1 MKVVKTQKDD
11 LNAVL
16 TLTLDHGDFQPKV
29 DEVLTNYRKKANIPG
44 FRKGQVPM
52 GLVKK
57 QYGMAVLVEEV
68 NKLLQ
73 QEMGRYLQEEKLA
86 LLGNPL
92 PVDKPI
98 DWQAEQLSFD
108 FEVGLSPEFNL
119 DLKTKKAITHYQ
131 IVADKKM
138 LDDQI
143 DRIQKQFGTVAAVE
157 QSSKTA
163 EIKGTFTLESAEIN
177 NQTTLL
183 FDQLKS
189 KKAQT
194 AFLGAKVGD
203 VLTFET
209 KGLFEEDFVYARAFG
224 KKSEEVKD
232 LDAAISFE
240 VISIEERT
248 PAALDQE
255 LFDKLYGPGVVDSE
269 KALREKIKAEAEEQ
283 FNQQADQKLYQD
295 VTDALLDATSFN
307 LPAAFFTKWLMT
319 SGEKPMNEQEA
330 AEAYAQSEK
339 ALRFQLIEGKII
351 EQNNL
356 QVKFEELKDFAKK
369 YIAQQMAQYGQMNP
383 KDEELESIAAR
394 ILSNQDEV
402 KRLSDQLMSEKLV
415 ALFKEAC
422 HLKAKEVT
430 YDKFIAEAYS
440 A

>member
-1 MKVVKTQKDD
+1 MKVVKTQKDE

-16 TLTLDHGDFQPKV
+16 TLTLERGDFQPKV

-73 QEMGRYLQEEKLA
+73 QEMGQYLQEEKLA

-108 FEVGLSPEFNL
+108 FEVGLSPEFDL

-143 DRIQKQFGTVAAVE
+143 DRIKKQFGTVAPAE

-163 EIKGTFTLESAEIN
+163 EIKGTFVLESAEIN

-203 VLTFET
+203 VLSFET

-224 KKSEEVKD
+224 KKSEEV
-232 LDAAISFE
+232 
-240 VISIEERT
+240 
-248 PAALDQE
+248 
-255 LFDKLYGPGVVDSE
+255 
-269 KALREKIKAEAEEQ
+269 
-283 FNQQADQKLYQD
+283 
-295 VTDALLDATSFN
+295 
-307 LPAAFFTKWLMT
+307 
-319 SGEKPMNEQEA
+319 
-330 AEAYAQSEK
+330 
-339 ALRFQLIEGKII
+339 
-351 EQNNL
+351 
-356 QVKFEELKDFAKK
+356 
-369 YIAQQMAQYGQMNP
+369 
-383 KDEELESIAAR
+383 
-394 ILSNQDEV
+394 
-402 KRLSDQLMSEKLV
+402 
-415 ALFKEAC
+415 
-422 HLKAKEVT
+422 
-430 YDKFIAEAYS
+430 
-440 A
+440 